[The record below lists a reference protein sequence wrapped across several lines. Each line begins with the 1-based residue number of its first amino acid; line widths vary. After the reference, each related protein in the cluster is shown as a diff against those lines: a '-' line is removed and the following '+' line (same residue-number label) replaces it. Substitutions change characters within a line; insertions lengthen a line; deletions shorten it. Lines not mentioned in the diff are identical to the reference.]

1 MQALALPGFHSWSQW
16 QSDRGMFF
24 SSFLWVREGGNV
36 AFDPLPLSDDDV
48 RAIEALGGVATVLLT
63 NRDHERGAAA
73 MRERFGARVL
83 SSRREAELFEL
94 RVDGTF
100 DRQALP
106 GLLAIP
112 LDGAKTPGEVAFLT
126 EDFQVAIAGD
136 AILGTPAGALS
147 FLPDAKLGNP
157 VELALSLRRLWS
169 PWLRTLLLGDGASI
183 YSGAEEALATLI
195 ETRGGPAA
203 NRVNTDE
210 LEYEF
215 SDGVDGKYASH
226 DAEIGWQIGARRLGY
241 QMVRL
246 PAGARFCPM
255 HSHDRE
261 EELFYVIEGRPTVRT
276 PRGDLQMR
284 PGDFMAFPVGDRGAH
299 QLLNESD
306 ADALVLLLGLDEDDE
321 VVYYPDSRKVLA
333 CRRRLM
339 MREDR
344 LDYFDGE

>member
-1 MQALALPGFHSWSQW
+1 MQALAVPGFHAWSLW
-16 QSDRGMFF
+16 QPERGMFF
-24 SSFLWVREGGNV
+24 TSFLWVREGGNV
-36 AFDPLPLSDDDV
+36 VFDPLPLSDDDA
-48 RAIEALGGVATVLLT
+48 RAVDALGGVTTILLT
-63 NRDHERGAAA
+63 NRDHERAAA
-73 MRERFGARVL
+73 ATRERFGARVL
-83 SSRREAELFEL
+83 ASEREAELFEL

-100 DRQALP
+100 GRKALP
-106 GLLAIP
+106 GLIAIP

-126 EDFQVAIAGD
+126 EDRAVAIVGD

-147 FLPDAKLGNP
+147 FLPDAKLRDP
-157 VELALSLRRLWS
+157 VELALSLRQLWS

-183 YSGAEEALATLI
+183 YGGADESLATLV

-203 NRVNTDE
+203 NRVNVDE

-215 SDGVDGKYASH
+215 SEGGNGKYASH

-241 QMVRL
+241 QMVRI

-255 HSHDRE
+255 HSHDKE
-261 EELFYVIEGRPTVRT
+261 EELFFVIEGRPSVGT
-276 PRGDLQMR
+276 PRGTLQLR

-299 QLLNESD
+299 QLLNESG
-306 ADALVLLLGLDEDDE
+306 ADALVLLLGAQEEDE
-321 VVYYPDSRKVLA
+321 VVYYPVSRKVLA
-333 CRRRLM
+333 GRRRLM

>member
-1 MQALALPGFHSWSQW
+1 MQALALPGFHTWSQW
-16 QSDRGMFF
+16 QPDRGLFF

-48 RAIEALGGVATVLLT
+48 RAIEALGGVTTILLT

-73 MRERFGARVL
+73 LRERFGARVL
-83 SSRREAELFEL
+83 SSRREAELFAL

-100 DRQALP
+100 DREALP
-106 GLLAIP
+106 GLSAIP

-126 EDFQVAIAGD
+126 ENRDIAIVGD
-136 AILGTPAGALS
+136 AIIGSPAGALS
-147 FLPDAKLGNP
+147 FLPDAKLADP

-169 PWLRTLLLGDGASI
+169 PWLRTMLLGDGASLFA
-183 YSGAEEALATLI
+183 GAEDALATLL
-195 ETRGGPAA
+195 EARGGPAV
-203 NRVNTDE
+203 NRVNVDE

-215 SDGVDGKYASH
+215 SDGVGGKYASH
-226 DAEIGWQIGARRLGY
+226 DAEIGWHIGARRLGY

-255 HSHDRE
+255 HAHDKE
-261 EELFYVIEGRPTVRT
+261 EELFFVIEGRPAVRT
-276 PRGDLQMR
+276 PRGNLQLR

-306 ADALVLLLGLDEDDE
+306 ADALILLLGMDEEDE
-321 VVYYPDSRKVLA
+321 TVYYPDSRKVLA
-333 CRRRLM
+333 GRRRLM